1 MKLLRGSGII
11 VHPTSFPSP
20 FGIGDLGPGAMAML
34 DFLAASKQK
43 YWQVLPLH
51 PTGFGNS
58 PYATLSAFAGNPLL
72 ISPERLFEYGLLTRD
87 ELSNHPVFSE
97 QRVDFGPVISWKTDV
112 LERSF
117 YRFMANRHAFCQL
130 HEQFEAFSYEQ
141 REWLED
147 YSLFAALKA
156 AHHGAA
162 WTGWDADL
170 AARKPQ
176 ALADARKTL
185 ADQAA
190 FQRYLQFWFFTQW
203 ADLRLAAAERQIA
216 IIGDMPIFIAHD
228 SADVWAERD
237 LFQLDE
243 SGHPLAVAGV
253 PPDYFSST
261 GQRWGSPLYRWGAL
275 RETGYAWWI
284 ARVRRA
290 LELEDVIRLDHF
302 RGFHKYW
309 EIPAEEETAIHGQWV
324 RGPGD
329 DLFLAIRDALGEV
342 SFLAEDLGYITQGV
356 NSLRERLGFPG
367 MRVLQF
373 AFGGNASNHHLP
385 HHYTQDDVVYTGT
398 HDNDTLVGWL
408 LQCGEHERRYLLRY
422 LHTSEQEAAPELVR
436 AALASVARVAVLPLQ
451 DVLGLGSEA
460 RMNCPSSI
468 FGNWEWR
475 CTEEQLTSSTSKR
488 LAEMCT
494 LYGR

>member
-20 FGIGDLGPGAMAML
+20 FGIGDLGPGAMMVL
-34 DFLAASKQK
+34 DYLAACKQK

-72 ISPERLFEYGLLTRD
+72 ISPERLVEHGLLISS
-87 ELSNHPVFSE
+87 ELDDHPVFSE
-97 QRVDFGPVISWKTDV
+97 LRVDFGPVISWKTEV

-117 YRFMANRHAFCQL
+117 SRFVANGHAFCELRQQL
-130 HEQFEAFSYEQ
+130 EAFGHEH
-141 REWLED
+141 RDWLDD
-147 YSLFAALKA
+147 YALFAALKA

-162 WTGWDADL
+162 WTEWDTDL
-170 AARKPQ
+170 AARKPH
-176 ALADARKTL
+176 ALAEAQKAL
-185 ADQAA
+185 VDQVA
-190 FQRYLQFWFFTQW
+190 FHRYLQFCFFSQW
-203 ADLRLAAAERQIA
+203 SDLRRAARERQIA

-228 SADVWAERD
+228 SADVWARRE
-237 LFQLDE
+237 LFQLDQA
-243 SGHPLAVAGV
+243 GRPLVVAGV
-253 PPDYFSST
+253 PPDYFSSS
-261 GQRWGSPLYRWGAL
+261 GQRWGSPLYRWEVL
-275 RETGYAWWI
+275 RETGYTWWI
-284 ARVRRA
+284 ERVHRA

-329 DLFLAIRDALGEV
+329 DLFIAIRNVLGEV
-342 SFLAEDLGYITQGV
+342 TFLAEDLGYITPAV
-356 NSLRERLGFPG
+356 NTLRERLGFPG
-367 MRVLQF
+367 MHVLQF
-373 AFGGNASNHHLP
+373 AFGGNAANHHLP
-385 HHYTQDDVVYTGT
+385 HQYTQDDVVYTGT
-398 HDNDTLVGWL
+398 HDNDTLTGWL
-408 LQCGEHERRYLLRY
+408 LHCGEHDRRHVLRY
-422 LHTSEQEAAPELVR
+422 LHTSEGEAATELMR
-436 AALASVARVAVLPLQ
+436 AALASVARISILPLQ

-475 CTEEQLTSSTSKR
+475 CIEGQLTSSISRR
-488 LAEMCT
+488 LADMCT